1 MMKMDSKRIA
11 SGFIVAL
18 AVVVMLLVPNKYI
31 IGILLGLIALVSM
44 DEYLKA
50 IS

>member
-31 IGILLGLIALVSM
+31 IGTGNKFPIIA
-44 DEYLKA
+44 
-50 IS
+50 IG